1 MGIERG
7 GTREMG
13 FWMKKFFYRVLVGRE
28 REREADG
35 IEVL

>member
-13 FWMKKFFYRVLVGRE
+13 FWMKFFFLIGFLWRE
-28 REREADG
+28 RERG
-35 IEVL
+35 TEVL